1 MLLDQIPDEI
11 IQHLLYYV
19 SPEDTLH
26 NFQLLSHRFRHL
38 ANEPLLWKYYC
49 RNTFRFWHS
58 EHDFHSKL
66 RHIAS
71 DVDWKRLF
79 ILRKTRNGQISR
91 LLDEIIATK
100 VGRLRRIEQISRLGY
115 DAKDFLLEQCRIDES
130 AEDVLARR

>member
-26 NFQLLSHRFRHL
+26 NFQLLSRRFRHL

-49 RNTFRFWHS
+49 RSTFRFWHS
-58 EHDFHSKL
+58 EHDFRSKL
-66 RHIAS
+66 KQRAS
-71 DVDWKRLF
+71 EVNWKRLF

-100 VGRLRRIEQISRLGY
+100 VGRLRRFEQISRLGY